1 MNAAANTSARAE
13 ARLAERVDAGE
24 LAVEA
29 RIVEAVA
36 DDEPVG
42 DDKAGEV
49 DLHVHLASG
58 GSVEQ
63 RCHPQGRRLHAPE
76 TPQDR
81 VDRSA
86 RVDDVLDEQ
95 YMPSLERAFD
105 HVRDLHAP
113 AGLRPRAV
121 ARRAHELEL
130 GRGRKAG

>member
-1 MNAAANTSARAE
+1 MNATANTSARTE
-13 ARLAERVDAGE
+13 ARLAERVDARE

-42 DDKAGEV
+42 DDEAGEV
-49 DLHVHLASG
+49 DLHVHLAAG

-63 RCHPQGRRLHAPE
+63 RGHAQGRRLHAPK
-76 TPQDR
+76 TPEDR
-81 VDRSA
+81 VDRPA
-86 RVDDVLDEQ
+86 RVDDVLDKQ
-95 YMPSLERAFD
+95 DVPSLERAFD
-105 HVRDLHAP
+105 HVRDLDAP

-130 GRGRKAG
+130 

>member
-13 ARLAERVDAGE
+13 ARLAERVDARE

-42 DDKAGEV
+42 DDEAGEV

-63 RCHPQGRRLHAPE
+63 RCHPQGRRPHAPE
-76 TPQDR
+76 TPEDR

-86 RVDDVLDEQ
+86 G
-95 YMPSLERAFD
+95 RALRTAGPWLGRHPFS
-105 HVRDLHAP
+105 HAP
-113 AGLRPRAV
+113 LSLVLSRC
-121 ARRAHELEL
+121 ARCTAAATSR
-130 GRGRKAG
+130 